1 MSSNDIKIEEI
12 TDGNVKDDFKL
23 KIVVVGDSGVGKTNL
38 IRRFIQ
44 DDFQSNSKATVG
56 VEFFSKSFKINDN
69 VFKIEIWDTAGQ
81 ERYKSI
87 TAAYYK
93 GAKGGLVVYDVTSKT
108 SFDNV
113 DNWVSEIKEKA
124 STDMKTMMIGN
135 KIDLKDE
142 RTVSTEEALD
152 KAKLLELPLME
163 ASALDSTNV
172 KQAFYDLLKEMY
184 KEVKKTIDVVEQTE
198 KQNEGV
204 QLDTNQKEE
213 KDGKRKR
220 IKKYIRKRTPIL

>member
-1 MSSNDIKIEEI
+1 MSSDDIKIEEI

-44 DDFQSNSKATVG
+44 NDFQSNSKATVG

-93 GAKGGLVVYDVTSKT
+93 GAKGGLVVYDVTQKT

-113 DNWVSEIKEKA
+113 DNWISEIKEKA

-135 KIDLKDE
+135 KIDLKEE
-142 RTVSTEEALD
+142 RVVSTEEALD

-204 QLDTNQKEE
+204 QLDTNQPNE
-213 KDGKRKR
+213 KKGCC
-220 IKKYIRKRTPIL
+220 

>member
-142 RTVSTEEALD
+142 RAVSTEEALE

-184 KEVKKTIDVVEQTE
+184 KEVKKTIDVVEQAE

-204 QLDTNQKEE
+204 QLDTNQPDE
-213 KDGKRKR
+213 KKGCC
-220 IKKYIRKRTPIL
+220 

>member
-1 MSSNDIKIEEI
+1 MSSGDIKIEEI
-12 TDGNVKDDFKL
+12 TEGNVKDDFKL

-142 RTVSTEEALD
+142 RAVSTEEALE

-184 KEVKKTIDVVEQTE
+184 KEVKKTIDVVEQAE

-204 QLDTNQKEE
+204 QLDTNQPQE
-213 KDGKRKR
+213 KKGCC
-220 IKKYIRKRTPIL
+220 